1 LKQLSETKTFSLFER
16 FLSPDPSLI
25 TDLEIKDYLISTS
38 NRTISAEELIG
49 AAKSLR
55 KHFIPVKTSFD
66 FSKQLLL
73 DTCGTGGS
81 GYDTFNTSTVVAFI
95 AAGAGQ
101 PVAKH
106 GNRAASS
113 KCGSADLISTLGIS
127 LELSPCELADCLK
140 SNNFCFMFAPNHHPA
155 TKRVQILRK
164 ELKIRTIFN
173 FLGPLLN
180 PAGANTQLLGVSDPK
195 MHSVMTEALLAL
207 GTKKALVVC
216 SEEGLDEISLSAETN
231 VLEINLN
238 SINTF
243 KISPEAFG
251 LTRTPLSLTPGFCA
265 EDSAKKTVELLRGQ
279 KNPYRDLVLLN
290 AAAALYLCEKAVS
303 IESGIEIAKESLDS
317 GAALNVLNNVVEFSN
332 ACKS

>member
-1 LKQLSETKTFSLFER
+1 
-16 FLSPDPSLI
+16 
-25 TDLEIKDYLISTS
+25 
-38 NRTISAEELIG
+38 
-49 AAKSLR
+49 
-55 KHFIPVKTSFD
+55 
-66 FSKQLLL
+66 
-73 DTCGTGGS
+73 
-81 GYDTFNTSTVVAFI
+81 
-95 AAGAGQ
+95 
-101 PVAKH
+101 
-106 GNRAASS
+106 
-113 KCGSADLISTLGIS
+113 
-127 LELSPCELADCLK
+127 
-140 SNNFCFMFAPNHHPA
+140 MFAPNHHPA